1 MNKII
6 DLQAAV
12 EANFAEE
19 MACFGRGVPGAT
31 FHQDEE
37 LTWFL
42 TGPKGP
48 NGVLLTTFTCTSDA
62 HIHARITETLNTFKA
77 QQVQEIGWRVGPT
90 AYPPD
95 LRNYLQTHG
104 LIHRATMTCMVLEI
118 ANVQPEFSGPIGLVI
133 KEVTD
138 EETLKIKCDVEK
150 RGFGSTEGMA
160 QKYYQSYTY
169 SGFGAGSAWH
179 HYIGWL
185 KGEPVA
191 VASLLLHQGVAGIY
205 GVTTVEEARRQGI
218 GETLTRHVVQEAR
231 KLNHRVATLSPTDM
245 SEAIYRRIGFRDY
258 CKLYHYRL
266 SVTHEN

>member
-1 MNKII
+1 MNTII
-6 DLQAAV
+6 DLQAAI

-19 MACFGRGVPGAT
+19 MACFGRGLPGAT

-48 NGVLLTTFTCTSDA
+48 NGVLLTSFRCTDDA
-62 HIHARITETLNTFKA
+62 HIYARITETLNIFKS

-95 LRNYLQTHG
+95 LRNYLQAHG
-104 LIHRATMTCMVLEI
+104 LIHRATMTCMVLET
-118 ANVQPEFSGPIGLVI
+118 ANVQPELIGPIGLAI

-138 EETLKIKCDVEK
+138 EETLKLKCAVEK
-150 RGFGSTEGMA
+150 RGFGSTESMA
-160 QKYYQSYTY
+160 QKYYQSYTH
-169 SGFGAGSAWH
+169 SGFGAGTAWH

-185 KGEPVA
+185 DDKPVA
-191 VASLLLHQGVAGIY
+191 VAALLLHQGVAGIY
-205 GVTTVEEARRQGI
+205 DVTTIEEARRQGI
-218 GETLTRHVVQEAR
+218 GETLTRYVVQEAR
-231 KLNHRVATLSPTDM
+231 KLNYRVATLSPTDM

-258 CKLYHYRL
+258 CELYHYRL
-266 SVTHEN
+266 SVKHEN

>member
-1 MNKII
+1 MNNII

-19 MACFGRGVPGAT
+19 MACFGRGLPGAT
-31 FHQDEE
+31 FHRDEE

-48 NGVLLTTFTCTSDA
+48 NGVLLTTFTNTNDA
-62 HIHARITETLNTFKA
+62 HINTRITETLNIFKA

-90 AYPPD
+90 AYPRD
-95 LRNYLQTHG
+95 LSTYLQAHG
-104 LIHRATMTCMVLEI
+104 LIHRATMTCMLLETEK
-118 ANVQPEFSGPIGLVI
+118 ARPEVNGPTELLI

-138 EETLKIKCDVEK
+138 QETLRVKCDVER

-160 QKYYQSYTY
+160 QKYYQSYMH
-169 SGFGAGSAWH
+169 SGFGAGSAWR

-185 KGEPVA
+185 GNEPVA
-191 VASLLLHQGVAGIY
+191 VAALLLYKGVAGIY
-205 GVTTVEEARRQGI
+205 GVTTIEEARRRGI
-218 GETLTRHVVQEAR
+218 GEALTRHVVQEAR
-231 KLNHRVATLSPTDM
+231 QLNYRIATLSPTDM

-258 CKLYHYRL
+258 CALYHYRL
-266 SVTHEN
+266 SVAHEN